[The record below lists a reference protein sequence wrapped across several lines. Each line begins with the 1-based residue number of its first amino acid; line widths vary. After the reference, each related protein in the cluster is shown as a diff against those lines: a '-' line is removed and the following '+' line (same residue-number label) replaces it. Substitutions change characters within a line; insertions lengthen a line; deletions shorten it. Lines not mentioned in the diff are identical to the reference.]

1 MHISELSIRRPVLSI
16 VISLFLILIG
26 LAAYDKLTIREYPD
40 IDNPVVSVTTVFYG
54 ASAEIIE
61 RDVTQVIEDSLAGI
75 SDIKEI
81 SSSSRD
87 EVSSIRVEFN
97 LGRDMDDATNDVRDK
112 VSRIQ
117 VRKISAKYG

>member
-87 EVSSIRVEFN
+87 EVS
-97 LGRDMDDATNDVRDK
+97 
-112 VSRIQ
+112 
-117 VRKISAKYG
+117 